1 MLIAQ
6 LSDLHIRPHGT
17 RAYGVVETNP
27 LVERAFQAV
36 AALDPRPDVVI
47 LSGDLTD
54 YGLDE
59 EYDILADLI
68 RRHLRMPVY
77 LIPGNHDRRAGMKTR
92 FGHLPGIGDDP
103 DFIHYVVEDHP
114 VRLVMLDSIVP
125 EQGHGELCAARL
137 AFLDRVLGDA
147 PQKPTLVVLHHPP
160 FLTGIAHMDEV
171 SLRNPEAF
179 EAVIRRHPQ
188 VERILCG
195 HAHRPIIARFGGTLV
210 QVAPSVAHQVTLD
223 LRPDGPATFNMEPP
237 AFLLH
242 HWRPERCLVSHQAYV
257 GTFAGPYPFDTEA
270 EPAVAM
276 KR

>member
-6 LSDLHIRPHGT
+6 LSDLHVMPHGEL
-17 RAYGVVETNP
+17 AYGVVDTNP

-36 AALDPRPDVVI
+36 AALQPAPDAVI
-47 LSGDLTD
+47 LSGDLVD
-54 YGLDE
+54 GGGDA
-59 EYDILADLI
+59 EYDILAELI

-77 LIPGNHDRRAGMKTR
+77 LIPGNHDRREGIKAR
-92 FGHLPGIGDDP
+92 LAHLPGVGDDP
-103 DFIHYVVEDHP
+103 RFVHYVVDDFP

-137 AFLDRVLGDA
+137 NFLDRALSAG
-147 PQKPTLVVLHHPP
+147 PKKPTLVVLHHPP
-160 FLTGIAHMDEV
+160 FLTGIAHMDDV
-171 SLRNPEAF
+171 SLRNPDALEAL
-179 EAVIRRHPQ
+179 IRRHPQ

-223 LRPDGPATFNMEPP
+223 LRPDGPATFNLEPP

-242 HWRPERCLVSHQAYV
+242 HWRPEGRLVSHQAYV
-257 GTFAGPYPFDTEA
+257 GTFAGPYPFEMA
-270 EPAVAM
+270 ENG
-276 KR
+276 

>member
-6 LSDLHIRPHGT
+6 LSDLHVKLHGT

-36 AALDPRPDVVI
+36 AALQPAADVVI

-77 LIPGNHDRRAGMKTR
+77 LIAGNHDRREGIKAR
-92 FGHLPGIGDDP
+92 FAHLPGVAADP
-103 DFIHYVVEDHP
+103 HFIQYAIDDHP

-125 EQGHGELCAARL
+125 EQSHGELCARRL
-137 AFLDRVLGDA
+137 DFLERTLSAA
-147 PQKPTLVVLHHPP
+147 PDKPTLVVVHHPP
-160 FLTGIAHMDEV
+160 FLTGIVHMDEV
-171 SLRNPEAF
+171 TLRNPGPL

-188 VERILCG
+188 VERVL
-195 HAHRPIIARFGGTLV
+195 
-210 QVAPSVAHQVTLD
+210 
-223 LRPDGPATFNMEPP
+223 
-237 AFLLH
+237 
-242 HWRPERCLVSHQAYV
+242 
-257 GTFAGPYPFDTEA
+257 
-270 EPAVAM
+270 
-276 KR
+276 